1 MCEAL
6 QSFEFAGHALALQEL
21 SLGYDL
27 EDGRSDSFEH
37 GEWLFIVAKP
47 AGCFRCLGFVFDRD
61 VLKDYSVGS
70 VGHSHF
76 DVRVLIDG
84 NAGKLHL
91 RNVHLPHSKRPMEDL
106 QDACQSLEETRAEL
120 LNRPVCLLGDF
131 NLNPTLETT
140 RRAWLVHT
148 TLQSLGIHHLS
159 LDRTPTRINSHRR
172 LDHLGYNDAFLALCS
187 MISPESSVWRY
198 GHEEYWWQLQLA
210 LQVDHVM
217 ISHEVIVEHVDSKV
231 KLPKTSKNRV
241 GKYVVSD
248 KVALHAALAG
258 IRDDDMSQLEPLL
271 RQLELAQSSFTSRAG
286 SLRYRDVEEV
296 RMLCRVRSVTAC
308 PMERARLSKEI
319 SERRRV
325 GRAEWLA
332 SLWDRA
338 AAGDWRA
345 RQYLMRPKTKNR
357 GIHHFVQQSG
367 SVSNAVKKVAE
378 FFHDKFSQPFDDQVC
393 QWPWL
398 VEVGAESPI
407 AESEVLYHVSK
418 AKCGRTS
425 GPSGVSHELL
435 KEIVTTPRG
444 VKYLTRLINCM
455 HADPQHVPPHMFDGL
470 VVLIEKTRC
479 VSAPRDLRPIVLTE
493 VLIKIVCSIVMDR
506 TVSTWPAPHELLG
519 GMPGI
524 QVAETLKCA
533 QALFSQ
539 SAMYRDEYI
548 YLRLDIAGAFD
559 NSDINS
565 LLRLFE
571 DHYHPQ
577 VASSCRFMQR
587 MMQNQRLRFTFLGA
601 EWIVP
606 MMRGTVQ
613 GGTHSPKLFAHL
625 LAGIFSKLRQRWER
639 GGEDPPF
646 KAQEVDLWSLLFI
659 DDGILAFRNMQQALR
674 LFPEV
679 LLALNAVGLQVNLSK
694 SKILGL
700 ALPDC
705 LPGLF
710 QGIQVVDSVIF
721 LGVPLKIDEW
731 DAHIL
736 GSLLGRSTA
745 AFLSARR
752 LLVNARIPLSKRVY
766 MFEALVVSSV
776 GWALG
781 MCEPT
786 ADNLHQASVHG
797 TTLMVWLLRLR
808 QHSAWQDAQQYKAI
822 RHVAKVWS
830 GAVWG
835 GGWDQLL
842 AVRHWTLLGHVC
854 RSRVSKLAMVL
865 TFQTSHF
872 EAAEGWRR
880 RYRTGGDWT
889 RSKRA
894 RNFMQT
900 QYLDVEAAAEMPSG
914 SWNAFVPKWLAWVG
928 LAGHVKGHNV
938 CRTDAEHMFWSRRC
952 VQGACSGS
960 RVVFCRWQ
968 DEQLQMLVFH
978 WQEGWQFREA
988 ALGDSRPLDILEG
1001 WLLDIWSSDTVHFR
1015 VCVCDQ
1021 LLSDKW
1027 PAQYSRLWSLMC
1039 VVEYSGIPAVAR
1051 GLLKWG

>member
-1 MCEAL
+1 
-6 QSFEFAGHALALQEL
+6 
-21 SLGYDL
+21 
-27 EDGRSDSFEH
+27 
-37 GEWLFIVAKP
+37 
-47 AGCFRCLGFVFDRD
+47 
-61 VLKDYSVGS
+61 
-70 VGHSHF
+70 
-76 DVRVLIDG
+76 
-84 NAGKLHL
+84 
-91 RNVHLPHSKRPMEDL
+91 
-106 QDACQSLEETRAEL
+106 
-120 LNRPVCLLGDF
+120 
-131 NLNPTLETT
+131 
-140 RRAWLVHT
+140 
-148 TLQSLGIHHLS
+148 
-159 LDRTPTRINSHRR
+159 
-172 LDHLGYNDAFLALCS
+172 
-187 MISPESSVWRY
+187 
-198 GHEEYWWQLQLA
+198 
-210 LQVDHVM
+210 
-217 ISHEVIVEHVDSKV
+217 
-231 KLPKTSKNRV
+231 
-241 GKYVVSD
+241 
-248 KVALHAALAG
+248 
-258 IRDDDMSQLEPLL
+258 
-271 RQLELAQSSFTSRAG
+271 
-286 SLRYRDVEEV
+286 
-296 RMLCRVRSVTAC
+296 
-308 PMERARLSKEI
+308 
-319 SERRRV
+319 
-325 GRAEWLA
+325 
-332 SLWDRA
+332 
-338 AAGDWRA
+338 
-345 RQYLMRPKTKNR
+345 
-357 GIHHFVQQSG
+357 
-367 SVSNAVKKVAE
+367 
-378 FFHDKFSQPFDDQVC
+378 
-393 QWPWL
+393 
-398 VEVGAESPI
+398 
-407 AESEVLYHVSK
+407 
-418 AKCGRTS
+418 
-425 GPSGVSHELL
+425 
-435 KEIVTTPRG
+435 
-444 VKYLTRLINCM
+444 
-455 HADPQHVPPHMFDGL
+455 MFDGL

-601 EWIVP
+601 DWIVP

-914 SWNAFVPKWLAWVG
+914 SWNAFVPKWLAWVS